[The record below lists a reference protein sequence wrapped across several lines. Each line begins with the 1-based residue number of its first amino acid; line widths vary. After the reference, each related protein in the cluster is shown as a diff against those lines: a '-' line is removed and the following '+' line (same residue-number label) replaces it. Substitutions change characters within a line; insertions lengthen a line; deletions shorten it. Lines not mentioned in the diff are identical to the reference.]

1 MSTHEIAA
9 AISEYLR
16 ALPAKVTVDG
26 AMITLEQAGRTLTI
40 EAINEDSFLIGPS
53 PTRGGFPTQVTNMP
67 RVQVNRAELFR
78 RANAWAR
85 AATAAA

>member
-16 ALPAKVTVDG
+16 ALPATVTVDG
-26 AMITLEQAGRTLTI
+26 AMITMEQPGRTLTI
-40 EAINEDSFLIGPS
+40 EAINDDSVLIGPS
-53 PTRGGFPTQVTNMP
+53 PTRGGFPTQVTSMP
-67 RVQVNRAELFR
+67 RVPVNRAELFK

-85 AATAAA
+85 VAA